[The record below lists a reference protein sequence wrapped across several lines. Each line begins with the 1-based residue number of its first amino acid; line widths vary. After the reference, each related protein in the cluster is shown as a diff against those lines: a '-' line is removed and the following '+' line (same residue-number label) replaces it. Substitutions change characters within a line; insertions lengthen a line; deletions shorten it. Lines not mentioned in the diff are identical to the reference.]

1 MQSGVG
7 WVMANARQL
16 TWIILPAT
24 IAGFAVVLSGC
35 QTVSAIPK
43 GKGVVMGGVYACW
56 ALPYKPPAQDRGFVA
71 ATVAVLRGSAKE
83 VTQPDGVIED
93 VFPKQQVAS
102 QAVAHYRKYHFD
114 LAPGTYVL
122 VAHHPAGG
130 PSIPWIQVVVQA
142 GRTTSQDIPDECR

>member
-1 MQSGVG
+1 
-7 WVMANARQL
+7 MAKSRQL
-16 TWIILPAT
+16 GRTILPVT
-24 IAGFAVVLSGC
+24 LVGFAVVLSGC
-35 QTVSAIPK
+35 QTVSAMPK

-56 ALPYKPPAQDRGFVA
+56 ALPYKPPAPDRGIVA
-71 ATVAVLRGSAKE
+71 ATVAVRRGSAEE
-83 VTQPDGVIED
+83 VTQPDGVIEN

-102 QAVAHYRKYHFD
+102 QAVAPDRKYHFN

-130 PSIPWIQVVVQA
+130 PTNPWIQVVVQA